1 MIEFVENEIKELLK
15 ATSGLGAGASPR
27 ITSFYQG
34 NVVLPP
40 QSYLPALMV
49 FGTNETV
56 IAKSTAK
63 DQYQYEITVRVVVDL
78 KAFFDEAGTGEKI
91 DSQEAIRKIMG
102 ERDSSTGAPKSDT
115 VLGVLRAPA
124 NIRGVGYLFNNNISV
139 TYTNEV
145 NGKFFY
151 VQADAVFTLITDLIL
166 RQ

>member
-1 MIEFVENEIKELLK
+1 MIEYVENEIKELLK
-15 ATSGLGAGASPR
+15 NTAGLGTGGSPR

-34 NVVLPP
+34 IVTVPA

-49 FGTNETV
+49 FGTGERI

-63 DQYQYEITVRVVVDL
+63 DQYEYDITVRVVIDL
-78 KAFFDEAGTGEKI
+78 KTFFDESGTGELI

-124 NIRGVGYLFNNNISV
+124 NIRGNGYLSLNNIDI
-139 TYTNEV
+139 TYKNEV
-145 NGKFFY
+145 SGQFPY
-151 VQADAVFTLITDLIL
+151 VQADASFTLVTDLIL